1 MIKKA
6 VMEVLPDVWPMLII
20 ILVIICSLRITY
32 LITKHKK
39 FLLHRELIYL
49 ISIIYLLCLFHV
61 VTFQDV
67 NYGASN
73 FVPFK
78 EIFRYSFG
86 SPKFIRNVI
95 GNIMLFIPFGFLS
108 SYLLKNRKFSVV
120 TILTLIASLTI
131 ETVQYYI
138 GRVFDIDDIILNLV
152 GGIVGFLIYVGLD
165 AIRNKQV
172 DIVINTPTK
181 GNDSTRD
188 GFKIRRTATEF
199 STEVMTSLDTLKA
212 LVEVKKKEIKD
223 AGLEVYNIAE

>member
-1 MIKKA
+1 MIKETFLEIIK
-6 VMEVLPDVWPMLII
+6 DIWPML
-20 ILVIICSLRITY
+20 VIITVIITSLRIAY
-32 LITKHKK
+32 LIKTGKK
-39 FLLHRELIYL
+39 LSLYKDLLYL
-49 ISIIYLLCLFHV
+49 VFIIYILCLFHV

-138 GRVFDIDDIILNLV
+138 GRVFDIDDIILNLI
-152 GGIVGFLIYVGLD
+152 GGIVGFLIYIGLD
-165 AIRNKQV
+165 AIRNKV
-172 DIVINTPTK
+172 KLFRNDTVLDILIIIILVLVIIYSFN
-181 GNDSTRD
+181 
-188 GFKIRRTATEF
+188 
-199 STEVMTSLDTLKA
+199 V
-212 LVEVKKKEIKD
+212 
-223 AGLEVYNIAE
+223 NIFGMIGGVI